1 MQFAVERAIDMT
13 VLGAQ
18 GVESESEFAFSGL
31 SEILR
36 PLASEL
42 DRLPEV
48 HADALRGVLA
58 YATASTGG
66 LAVGAAM
73 LGVLAAAAER
83 CPVLV
88 VVDDFQWLD
97 AASTQ
102 ALLFAT
108 RRLRADGVAVLLAAR
123 AGEQTTDLLSAR
135 LRTLE
140 LSGLARAPAMA
151 LLARST
157 ARPIADSVAEQ
168 LVASTDGNPL
178 ALLELPALLSDAQL
192 AGAQPLG
199 RPLPAGVTIRRAFD
213 RRLHALPRAT
223 QALLVVAA
231 ASHSGSLTSIADA
244 GQRLGLPAGGLE
256 PAEAAGVVEIDQ
268 GYVSFQHPLLRSVAY
283 HLGGAAHRR
292 RAHGALAATLGGE
305 MSEEE
310 RTWHLA
316 EATLTPDECVALQLE
331 RLARTSGDRGAYTAA
346 ASALEQAARLS
357 PRRGDRARRLLEAA
371 GHAQFMGRL
380 DHSLVLLDEARS
392 CTEEA
397 AHLAEI
403 QRLRAIVAIWAGSP
417 VEATRLWLEAV
428 GQIEGTDPERA
439 SQMLAESA
447 MARTMTANV
456 PQVMEAATLAHAMSE
471 RAGGNL
477 DVGVTAT
484 YSHALILA
492 GRAAEAIPLLEQCDR
507 AFSESDWLSSVP
519 TFTQS
524 MGHARVW
531 IEQYE
536 QARRA
541 LEQTVAAAR
550 AASAAALLP
559 FPLTCLAE
567 LELRTGKWIGAYA
580 NASEALQIAEG
591 TGQANAQCFSLAIEA
606 AIEAGLGH
614 EQRCREHAQRALAG
628 ASALGIDN
636 IRIYV
641 AHALGLLEL
650 GLGQPHLAV
659 EQLAP
664 AGRLSRSLGCHEPGV
679 IWWAAD
685 LVEAHARSGQLDDAW
700 LELRQL
706 EDEAQQTGRAWALAT
721 SARCRGL
728 LADEDGFAS
737 HFEEALSA
745 HAELDAPFERAR
757 TELCY
762 GERLRR
768 ARRVTEARRHL
779 RAALDVFDRLDAAPW
794 ARQVR
799 DELRAAGDRAPADSR
814 TGPARLLTAQ
824 ELQVART
831 VAHGATNREA
841 AAALFLS
848 TRTIEFHL
856 SNIYRK
862 LELRSRTEL
871 VRALLDV
878 PAR

>member
-1 MQFAVERAIDMT
+1 LHFAVERAIDMT

-48 HADALRGVLA
+48 QADALRSVLA
-58 YATASTGG
+58 YAPANTGG
-66 LAVGAAM
+66 LAVGAAT
-73 LGVLAAAAER
+73 LGALAAAAER
-83 CPVLV
+83 GPVLV

-108 RRLRADGVAVLLAAR
+108 RRLGAEGVAVLLAAR

-135 LRTLE
+135 LPTLE
-140 LSGLARAPAMA
+140 LGGLARAPAIA

-157 ARPIADSVAEQ
+157 VRPIADSVAEQ
-168 LVASTDGNPL
+168 LVASTEGNPL
-178 ALLELPALLSDAQL
+178 ALLELPSLLSDAQL

-199 RPLPAGVTIRRAFD
+199 RPLPAGVTIRRAFE
-213 RRLHALPRAT
+213 RRLHALPGST

-231 ASHSGSLTSIADA
+231 ASHSGSFTSIVDA
-244 GQRLGLPAGGLE
+244 GQLLGLPAGVLE
-256 PAEAAGVVEIDQ
+256 PAETAGVVQVDQ
-268 GYVSFQHPLLRSVAY
+268 GRVSFQHPLLRSVAY
-283 HLGGAAHRR
+283 HLGGAARRR
-292 RAHGALAATLGGE
+292 RAHGALAAALRGE
-305 MSEEE
+305 MTEEE

-316 EATLTPDECVALQLE
+316 EATLTPDEGVALRLEQL
-331 RLARTSGDRGAYTAA
+331 AKMSGERGAYTAA
-346 ASALEQAARLS
+346 ASAFEQAARLS
-357 PRRGDRARRLLEAA
+357 PRPGDRARRLLEAA
-371 GHAQFMGRL
+371 GHAQFLGRL
-380 DHSLVLLDEARS
+380 EHSLTLLDEARS

-397 AHLAEI
+397 ADLAEI
-403 QRLRAIVAIWAGSP
+403 QRLRAIVAIWTGSP
-417 VEATRLWLEAV
+417 AEATRLWLEAV

-439 SQMLAESA
+439 SLMLAESA
-447 MARTMTANV
+447 MALTMTANV
-456 PQVMEAATLAHAMSE
+456 PQVVEAATLARAMSE
-471 RAGGNL
+471 RAGGAV

-484 YSHALILA
+484 YGHALILA
-492 GRAAEAIPLLEQCDR
+492 GRAAEAMPLLERCER
-507 AFSESDWLSSVP
+507 AFSESNGLSSVP

-541 LEQTVAAAR
+541 LDQAVAAAR
-550 AASAAALLP
+550 DASAAALLP

-591 TGQANAQCFSLAIEA
+591 TGQVNAQCFSLAILA
-606 AIEAGLGH
+606 TIEAGLGH
-614 EQRCREHAQRALAG
+614 EQRCREHARRALDG

-664 AGRLSRSLGCHEPGV
+664 AGRLSRGLGCQEPGV

-685 LVEAHARSGQLDDAW
+685 LVEAHTRGGQLSDARR
-700 LELRQL
+700 ELRQL
-706 EDEAQQTGRAWALAT
+706 EQEAEQTGRVWAAAS

-728 LADEDGFAS
+728 LADEDRFAS

-745 HAELDAPFERAR
+745 HAELHAPFEHAR

-768 ARRVTEARRHL
+768 ARRLTEARTHL
-779 RAALDVFDRLDAAPW
+779 RAALDVFDRLDAGPW

-799 DELRAAGDRAPADSR
+799 DELRAAEDHSPAKNR
-814 TGPARLLTAQ
+814 TGPARLLTAK

-862 LELRSRTEL
+862 LGLRSRSEL

-878 PAR
+878 TAC